1 VTIGSRRPGEVEI
14 TAGLE
19 AGEFVVI
26 HGALRAR
33 HDQEVK
39 IIAVATGDETLEEL
53 LQQGIG
59 GPTK

>member
-1 VTIGSRRPGEVEI
+1 VD
-14 TAGLE
+14 GLE
-19 AGEFVVI
+19 AGEIVVI

-39 IIAVATGDETLEEL
+39 VIAMCTGDETLEEL